1 MTDETIKRD
10 TVEYNDPTPFDNS
23 ELQSISEISKAL
35 RHKMHGEDVRE
46 PIAQQGE
53 ALIKLMQETGG
64 NQTAEVIAA
73 RGNHE
78 LLQIREDAQ
87 DTAIVK
93 AQSTAVK
100 AQSTANS
107 KFDANQAESYLKSV
121 TAIPETF
128 KNLNA
133 LKNAYPSG
141 KNGLF
146 VTADDGHKY
155 IYYDGIWNDAGVY
168 QSVGL
173 AEDSVADNQLT
184 AGSRDVMSSL
194 NFDATKSAFADKF
207 PRSVY
212 LKIESGGLTA
222 SNGNETAS
230 NLSARSGFIAFEK
243 SKITFINRGGNFQ
256 LQLLQYN
263 ADRTFKTLVFG
274 WKSNEIVNYTIDTSY
289 LYRIA
294 IANVGAS
301 TAINIDDA
309 KAKFLVTYTDEK
321 LTYDLTNID
330 LINQSVV
337 TIGGALTPTFAETS
351 TAYELIITLAT
362 TEMVYLSGDGS
373 KQATAPTSTRGQ
385 SYTLSNYQSL
395 VWDTTANSIYVS
407 DGPFNNGTILLAK
420 NVYGVV
426 QSGYF
431 QKYYDQASIERR
443 INQQPSS
450 YWDTYLDEKI
460 TEIQQAEQDLVT
472 GDAFIFITDVHWG
485 DNKKRSPYLIEQI
498 KRKTGVQKVFF
509 GGDVPI
515 AYGTSNKMM
524 SDVLDFN
531 NQFRQLKRQRDLY
544 SVIGNHDFTIKT
556 SATDDTGTTLPVS
569 ESYALFGR
577 EFERYTNIKQ
587 NKMYYYVDNSATKI
601 RYIFINTEESVDT
614 TTPWGVQ
621 AKISQEQEDWL
632 TNEALNVE
640 DGWKI
645 IAIGHVPIYPD
656 AASYSSKLD
665 ILKQTFDGYNSRA
678 KLDIIS
684 VDGVTATTD
693 LTNAKGQFVAYLC
706 GHNHKDEGFIENGIA
721 FISTGCDANYKN
733 DTWNRT
739 SRTTSEQLFDV
750 FFYDTTKNNLKTI
763 RIGAGEDRSWETLA

>member
-1 MTDETIKRD
+1 MVNEIKRD
-10 TVEYNDPTPFDNS
+10 TVDYRDPTPFDNS
-23 ELQSISEISKAL
+23 KLQSLSEISKAI
-35 RHKMHGEDVRE
+35 RHKTYGEDTRE
-46 PIAQQGE
+46 AMAQQGE
-53 ALIKLMQETGG
+53 ALAKLMQETGG
-64 NQTAEVIAA
+64 NQSAEVAAA
-73 RGNHE
+73 RGNFE
-78 LLQIREDAQ
+78 LLGIREDAQ
-87 DTAIVK
+87 DGAIVK

-107 KFDANQAESYLKSV
+107 KFDANQAESYLKSI

-133 LKNAYPSG
+133 LKKAYPSG

-146 VTADDGHKY
+146 VTADNGHKY

-230 NLSARSGFIAFEK
+230 DLSARSGFIAFEK
-243 SKITFINRGGNFQ
+243 SNITLINRGGAFQ
-256 LQLLQYN
+256 FQLLQYN
-263 ADRTFKTLVFG
+263 TDRTFNTLVFG
-274 WKSNEIVNYTIDTSY
+274 WKSNEAVNYTIDTSY

-301 TAINIDDA
+301 TAINIDGA
-309 KAKFLVTYTDEK
+309 KTKFLITYTDEK

-330 LINQSVV
+330 LINQSFV
-337 TIGGALTPTFAETS
+337 TIGGAQTPIFAETS
-351 TAYELIITLAT
+351 TAYELIITLT
-362 TEMVYLSGDGS
+362 STEMAYYNGDS
-373 KQATAPTSTRGQ
+373 TKRVAAPTSTRGQ
-385 SYTLSNYQSL
+385 SFTLLDNQVL
-395 VWDTTANSIYVS
+395 AWNTITNSIYVS
-407 DGPFNNGTILLAK
+407 TGPFDSGTIILAK
-420 NVYGVV
+420 NTKGTV
-426 QSGYF
+426 QSGEF
-431 QKYYDQASIERR
+431 KKYYDQASIERR

-450 YWDTYLDEKI
+450 YWDTYLDKKI
-460 TEIQQAEQDLVT
+460 TEIQQAEQNLVT
-472 GDAFIFITDVHWG
+472 GDAFIFITDVHWR
-485 DNKKRSPYLIEQI
+485 DNKKRSPALIEQI
-498 KRKTGVQKVFF
+498 KQKTGVQKVFF

-515 AYGTSNKMM
+515 AYGTSDKMM

-531 NQFRQLKRQRDLY
+531 NQFRQFKRQRDFY

-577 EFERYTNIKQ
+577 EFERYTNIEQ

-601 RYIFINTEESVDT
+601 RYIFINTEESVDET
-614 TTPWGVQ
+614 VAWGVQ

-640 DGWKI
+640 DSWKI
-645 IAIGHVPIYPD
+645 IAIGHVPIHPKL
-656 AASYSSKLD
+656 SVYSSKLD
-665 ILKQTFDGYNSRA
+665 ILKETFDGYNART
-678 KLDIIS
+678 KLDITS

-693 LTNAKGQFVAYLC
+693 FADAKGQVISYIC
-706 GHNHKDEGFIENGIA
+706 GHNHKDESIVENNIVY
-721 FISTGCDANYKN
+721 ISTGCDANYNN
-733 DTWNRT
+733 DSWKRT
-739 SRTTSEQLFDV
+739 SRTTSEQLFDI